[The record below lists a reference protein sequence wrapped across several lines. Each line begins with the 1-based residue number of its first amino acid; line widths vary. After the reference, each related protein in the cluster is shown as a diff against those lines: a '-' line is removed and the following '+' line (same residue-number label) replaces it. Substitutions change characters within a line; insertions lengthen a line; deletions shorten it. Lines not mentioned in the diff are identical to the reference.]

1 MNDTREVA
9 EYDEDKFFSTVQDIR
24 DFTEKAA
31 VIAQSA
37 ASAAN
42 SAAGIA
48 NAAAQVWQSNARYA
62 AMCQHIAA
70 RKEMFHEFLSKTFDG
85 RDKAIDALIGQIE
98 NGVNQNN
105 TALLLKAMD
114 SLTAIVVSNP
124 WPNFDALNKM
134 IDSGE
139 EIVFE

>member
-1 MNDTREVA
+1 MSDTREAV
-9 EYDEDKFFSTVQDIR
+9 EYDDEFALTAQDLR
-24 DFTEKAA
+24 DFTERAA

-37 ASAAN
+37 ASAVN

-48 NAAAQVWQSNARYA
+48 NAAALVWQSDARYTV
-62 AMCQHIAA
+62 MCRHIAA

-114 SLTAIVVSNP
+114 GLTAIVASNP

>member
-1 MNDTREVA
+1 MNETRDAVKYE
-9 EYDEDKFFSTVQDIR
+9 EKFLSTVQDMR
-24 DFTEKAA
+24 NFTEQATF
-31 VIAQSA
+31 IAQSA
-37 ASAAN
+37 ANAAN
-42 SAAGIA
+42 SAASIA
-48 NAAAQVWQSNARYA
+48 NATAQVWESNARYA
-62 AMCQHIAA
+62 VMCQYIAA

-85 RDKAIDALIGQIE
+85 RDKAIDALIRQIE

-114 SLTAIVVSNP
+114 SLTAIVCSNP

-139 EIVFE
+139 QIVFE

>member
-1 MNDTREVA
+1 MMSDTIEVM
-9 EYDEDKFFSTVQDIR
+9 EYDDEFTLTAQDLR
-24 DFTEKAA
+24 DFTERAA

-37 ASAAN
+37 ASAADLV
-42 SAAGIA
+42 AAIA
-48 NAAAQVWQSNARYA
+48 NSTALIWQSDIRYELMCRRIAAQ
-62 AMCQHIAA
+62 
-70 RKEMFHEFLSKTFDG
+70 KEMFHEFLSKTFDG
-85 RDKAIDALIGQIE
+85 RDKAINALIGQIE

-114 SLTAIVVSNP
+114 SLTAIVTANP
-124 WPNFDALNKM
+124 WPNFETLNKM

>member
-1 MNDTREVA
+1 MNDTTDVT
-9 EYDEDKFFSTVQDIR
+9 EYDENMRLTVQDMR
-24 DFTEKAA
+24 DFTERA
-31 VIAQSA
+31 VRIAQSTA
-37 ASAAN
+37 NAAN
-42 SAAGIA
+42 SAATIA

-62 AMCQHIAA
+62 VMCQQIAA

-98 NGVNQNN
+98 NGVNKND
-105 TALLLKAMD
+105 TTLLLKAMD
-114 SLTAIVVSNP
+114 GLTAIVTSNP
-124 WPNFDALNKM
+124 WPNFETLNKM